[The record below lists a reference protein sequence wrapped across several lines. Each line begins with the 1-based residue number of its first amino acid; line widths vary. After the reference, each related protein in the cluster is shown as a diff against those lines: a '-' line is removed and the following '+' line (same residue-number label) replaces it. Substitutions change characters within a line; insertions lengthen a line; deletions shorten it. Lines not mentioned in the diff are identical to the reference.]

1 MNSDQITAKYEKNS
15 NISTP
20 TVSKKKISDYLYPA
34 SDILHRPLYCFQVG
48 DQCLGWW
55 QDVDVIKYIL
65 LKRKLWSFG

>member
-48 DQCLGWW
+48 DQCLG
-55 QDVDVIKYIL
+55 
-65 LKRKLWSFG
+65 